1 MSDGG
6 GVISGPWRATRL
18 WNEIVRS
25 FHAGMPCKRHRV
37 RMKTVENCFS
47 GAEAVDWLHK
57 SLKKNPNFGQDV
69 SKEQT
74 VQLLQKIL
82 RAGIV
87 ECVHSSSSGSQNR
100 EVLKYSIIF
109 GKVRK
114 SENVHYKSIALSAT
128 R

>member
-1 MSDGG
+1 MSDDD
-6 GVISGPWRATRL
+6 VISGPWRATRL

-25 FHAGMPCKRHRV
+25 FHSGMPCKRHRV
-37 RMKTVENCFS
+37 RMKTVVENCFS

-69 SKEQT
+69 TKEQT

-87 ECVHSSSSGSQNR
+87 ECVHSTSSGSQNR
-100 EVLKYSIIF
+100 S
-109 GKVRK
+109 GKAAYVQ
-114 SENVHYKSIALSAT
+114 YCL
-128 R
+128 

>member
-1 MSDGG
+1 MSDAD
-6 GVISGPWRATRL
+6 VISGPWRATRL

-25 FHAGMPCKRHRV
+25 FHSGMPCKRHRV
-37 RMKTVENCFS
+37 RMKTVVENCFS

-69 SKEQT
+69 TKEQT

-100 EVLKYSIIF
+100 EGKQSLILVSVRCVLRSLDKARIV
-109 GKVRK
+109 K
-114 SENVHYKSIALSAT
+114 
-128 R
+128 